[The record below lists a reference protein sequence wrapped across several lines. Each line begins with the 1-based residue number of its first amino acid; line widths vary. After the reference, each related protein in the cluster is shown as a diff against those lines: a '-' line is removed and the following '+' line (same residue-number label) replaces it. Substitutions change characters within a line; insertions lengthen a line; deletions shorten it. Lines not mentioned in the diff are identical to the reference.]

1 MLSIYLI
8 SQTLCFAKARKET
21 GEKRKTGKTGKRKK
35 IGKMEISEI
44 LVGTYTHGSAACV
57 ETICNQE
64 ENVGPEITNVRR

>member
-1 MLSIYLI
+1 
-8 SQTLCFAKARKET
+8 
-21 GEKRKTGKTGKRKK
+21 
-35 IGKMEISEI
+35 MEISEI